1 MESLS
6 LEEEYIIKETRNL
19 LRLKKDLNYT
29 AVKDIINLL
38 KILRVT

>member
-29 AVKDIINLL
+29 AVKDIRNLL

>member
-29 AVKDIINLL
+29 AVKDIRNLL
-38 KILRVT
+38 KILRVA

>member
-19 LRLKKDLNYT
+19 LRLKKDLKYT
-29 AVKDIINLL
+29 AVKDIRNLL